1 MLVGGGHAHVAVL
14 ADWIS
19 GGLPARRAT
28 LITPSRHLR
37 YSGMVP
43 GWIVGRYSCDEGT
56 VDVAALARRAG
67 VEMVLDACVG
77 IDPEACTILTTG
89 GKTIEFGIASIDTGG
104 IGRAHQVLG
113 DDPRLIDIRPIG
125 RFVEHLEE
133 WRATQ
138 VDLTARIAVIGGG
151 AGGVELAFA
160 LHNLHRNTG
169 HPGVNFVTGAEG
181 LLPDFSDAVRSTVR
195 LAMDQQGIAVVE
207 EDARFQGGALI
218 AGEHPIGPVDLV
230 VAALGSG
237 APEWAG
243 QSGLA
248 TDEDGF
254 IAVDRY
260 QRSTSHPQVFA
271 VGDVAARTDREIPH
285 SGVHAVFA
293 GPVLAANLR
302 AVLAGARPGRSYRPR
317 WNNLYLMATGDG
329 AAIASYGPVTAQGR
343 WVAQL
348 KDWIDRRWIAKYSA
362 LAGG

>member
-14 ADWIS
+14 ADWIN

-43 GWIVGRYSCDEGT
+43 GWIVGRYTRDEGT
-56 VDVAALARRAG
+56 VDIAALAQRAG
-67 VEMVLDACVG
+67 VKLVLDSCIG
-77 IDPEACTILTTG
+77 IDPQARTISTAE
-89 GKTIEFGIASIDTGG
+89 GKTVGFGIASIDTGG
-104 IGRAHQVLG
+104 IGRAREVLG

-125 RFVEHLEE
+125 RFVEHLRE

-138 VDLTARIAVIGGG
+138 ADAPARIAVIGGG

-160 LHNLHRNTG
+160 LHNFSRASG
-169 HPGVNFVTGAEG
+169 YPGVTFVTGAEG
-181 LLPDFSDAVRSTVR
+181 LLPDFSDAVRSAVR
-195 LAMDQQGIAVVE
+195 LAMDQQGIAVFQ
-207 EDARFQGGALI
+207 EDARFHGGALV
-218 AGEHPIGPVDLV
+218 AGENSIEPVDLV

-254 IAVDRY
+254 IAVDRH
-260 QRSTSHPQVFA
+260 QRSLSHPYIFA
-271 VGDVAARTDREIPH
+271 VGDVAARSDREIPH

-293 GPVLAANLR
+293 GPILAANLR
-302 AVLAGARPGRSYRPR
+302 AVLAGAKPGRSYRPR

-329 AAIASYGPVTAQGR
+329 AAIASYGPLTAHGS

-348 KDWIDRRWIAKYSA
+348 KHWIDQRWIAKYAA
-362 LAGG
+362 LASG